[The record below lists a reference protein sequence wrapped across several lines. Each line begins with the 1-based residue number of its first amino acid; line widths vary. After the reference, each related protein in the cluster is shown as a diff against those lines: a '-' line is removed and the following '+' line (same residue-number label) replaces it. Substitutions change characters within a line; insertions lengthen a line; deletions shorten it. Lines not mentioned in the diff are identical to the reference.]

1 MHTNSRCTHQEEKE
15 EIVENVGW
23 GWRYGEE
30 DENVKCIRMRRTEG
44 RRRSCWKKKF
54 NIFQCIELMGF
65 IPTTP
70 MTMRR
75 QQREG
80 WSDRRRVEF
89 ECLIYI
95 WKFWLLAGRRGGAMR
110 TVFSFIFC
118 EWKCTRL
125 QKLHS
130 MGCIMSQCVSG
141 MYSCECICQPYVHTL
156 LLLLLQLHTKL
167 LWKGVI
173 TLGRIIWINYFEKHR
188 FSCSGNMY
196 FEISL
201 LLDFHGRQRR
211 LNAQHNP

>member
-1 MHTNSRCTHQEEKE
+1 MHSNEK
-15 EIVENVGW
+15 
-23 GWRYGEE
+23 
-30 DENVKCIRMRRTEG
+30 DRRQKEKLL
-44 RRRSCWKKKF
+44 KKKIQYF
-54 NIFQCIELMGF
+54 SMHRIDGIHSYHTDDDETAATRGLKWQKTSWVWVSNIHMEVLAVGRAKRWCNANGF
-65 IPTTP
+65 
-70 MTMRR
+70 
-75 QQREG
+75 
-80 WSDRRRVEF
+80 F
-89 ECLIYI
+89 IYLYLYI
-95 WKFWLLAGRRGGAMR
+95 
-110 TVFSFIFC
+110 I
-118 EWKCTRL
+118 

-141 MYSCECICQPYVHTL
+141 MYSCECICQPNIHTL